1 MKAWQVTSYGP
12 PREAL
17 ALVEVAE
24 PVPGPREVLVR
35 VAASAGNYNEVDA
48 CHGRYLTVDPPL
60 PYTLGME
67 LVGEVIGA
75 GPEAEGW
82 IGRRVMTSGVGAQ
95 GAHAE
100 LAVGPTAMTF
110 EAPSSLDDTEAAA
123 FFYPFHLAHLALFER
138 GRLQAGE
145 TVLVHAAA
153 GGVGSAAVQLAVAK
167 GARVIATAGGPEKT
181 ALAEELGADV
191 AIDYRRADFAAAV
204 LEATGGR
211 GVDVC
216 FDGVGGEVTL
226 QSLRCLARGGRH
238 LVVGF
243 AGGIE
248 AEEVPTI
255 SGRMLCFGNF
265 DVLGVILAYL
275 DDDITALARLAAPRR
290 AAPVQPTT
298 RVTGPPGPRGP
309 RGPPGSGE
317 DPAAGRRR
325 GALRGPAPSPRADG
339 SPSHDRSRR
348 HPPLTTRRASTRRVV
363 IRRGR
368 GARPSARA
376 SRPCAP
382 CRSRS
387 SGTRR

>member
-1 MKAWQVTSYGP
+1 
-12 PREAL
+12 
-17 ALVEVAE
+17 
-24 PVPGPREVLVR
+24 
-35 VAASAGNYNEVDA
+35 
-48 CHGRYLTVDPPL
+48 
-60 PYTLGME
+60 ME
-67 LVGEVIGA
+67 LVGEVTGA
-75 GPEAEGW
+75 GPGAEGW

-100 LAVGPTAMTF
+100 LAVGSTAMTF

-123 FFYPFHLAHLALFER
+123 FFYPFHLAHLGLFER

-153 GGVGSAAVQLAVAK
+153 GGVGSAAVQLAVAR
-167 GARVIATAGGPEKT
+167 GARVIATAGGSEKT
-181 ALAEELGADV
+181 ALTEELGADV
-191 AIDYRRADFAAAV
+191 AIDYRRAGFAAAV
-204 LEATGGR
+204 LEATGGH

-275 DDDITALARLAAPRR
+275 DDDIRPSPDWPLPG
-290 AAPVQPTT
+290 
-298 RVTGPPGPRGP
+298 GPPRFN
-309 RGPPGSGE
+309 PPPASQGRQVHADLVGLLDAGKIRPLVGAVVPFE
-317 DPAAGRRR
+317 D
-325 GALRGPAPSPRADG
+325 LPRAL
-339 SPSHDRSRR
+339 DRMEARA
-348 HPPLTTRRASTRRVV
+348 TTGRVV
-363 IRRGR
+363 ILR
-368 GARPSARA
+368 
-376 SRPCAP
+376 
-382 CRSRS
+382 
-387 SGTRR
+387 